1 MYDLKKKTSPFIPIS
16 IYLYTFGFTP
26 SGSSS
31 FNTGICD
38 LFFCFFCGGEVE
50 TLGYVRYGIML
61 HDVVLWDL
69 QTSGYAA

>member
-16 IYLYTFGFTP
+16 IYLNTFGFTP

-38 LFFCFFCGGEVE
+38 LRFDFFCFF
-50 TLGYVRYGIML
+50 
-61 HDVVLWDL
+61 
-69 QTSGYAA
+69 AAERWKLSVMFVMGSCCMM